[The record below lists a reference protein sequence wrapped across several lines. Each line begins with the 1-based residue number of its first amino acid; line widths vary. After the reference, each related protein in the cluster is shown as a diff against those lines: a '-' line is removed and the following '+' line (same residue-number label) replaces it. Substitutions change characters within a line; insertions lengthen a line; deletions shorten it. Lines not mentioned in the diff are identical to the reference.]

1 MHRDVIQEHIDRI
14 EHEIRNYKEA
24 DTYDDI
30 PILLRC
36 TFIDI
41 DHQREQLITLVADL
55 VRVGYLEQS
64 LRDELATSIS
74 LALDDN
80 RNVDELITRIAN
92 IFKNDGE
99 DGDEDGE
106 DKDGQGNPEED

>member
-14 EHEIRNYKEA
+14 EHEIRNCKEA

-55 VRVGYLEQS
+55 VRVGYLEQK
-64 LRDELATSIS
+64 LRDEIATSINRS
-74 LALDDN
+74 LEDN
-80 RNVDELITRIAN
+80 RNIDGLITRIAN
-92 IFKNDGE
+92 IF
-99 DGDEDGE
+99 
-106 DKDGQGNPEED
+106 